1 MPYNA
6 GDFWTVAEQ
15 RGGEEFAA
23 VDTPVLPCCNKK
35 EIVPMPCFLRPLTI
49 ALLGSTLFCEAP
61 VLVEAQSPPASS
73 ATTEQSCSFG
83 MGKGDPTHQ
92 CQVPIPAGCV
102 VAHFP
107 GTKKPWTT
115 VSKAGRTFCKF
126 EEKSTDWKTR
136 ITGQCTRCDSNQC
149 TGQFMVRFDC
159 SKP

>member
-1 MPYNA
+1 MPWFL
-6 GDFWTVAEQ
+6 G
-15 RGGEEFAA
+15 
-23 VDTPVLPCCNKK
+23 PVML
-35 EIVPMPCFLRPLTI
+35 
-49 ALLGSTLFCEAP
+49 ALLGNTCLFWVTP
-61 VLVEAQSPPASS
+61 DLVGAQSPPDSS

-126 EEKSTDWKTR
+126 EEKATDWKTR
-136 ITGQCTRCDSNQC
+136 ITGQCSRCDSSQC